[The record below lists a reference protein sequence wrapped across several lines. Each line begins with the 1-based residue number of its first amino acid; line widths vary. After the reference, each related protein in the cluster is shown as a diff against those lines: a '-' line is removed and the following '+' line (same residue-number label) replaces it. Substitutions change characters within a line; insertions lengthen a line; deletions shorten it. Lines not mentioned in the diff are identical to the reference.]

1 MNIRPLLP
9 ATLLSALLLSACGNK
24 GPLLPPPAPDAE
36 PAPSAAAIDAGAE
49 ADPRPVDELDPPLP
63 TEPVTVPVDVPVDGE
78 EPPAVDDDG
87 DDDNG

>member
-1 MNIRPLLP
+1 MNTRLP
-9 ATLLSALLLSACGNK
+9 MPAILLSALLLSACGNK
-24 GPLLPPPAPDAE
+24 GPLIHAPAPDAE

-49 ADPRPVDELDPPLP
+49 ADPRPADELDPPLP

-87 DDDNG
+87 DDGEG

>member
-36 PAPSAAAIDAGAE
+36 PAPSAA
-49 ADPRPVDELDPPLP
+49 P
-63 TEPVTVPVDVPVDGE
+63 TAPVTLPVDVPVDGE
-78 EPPAVDDDG
+78 EPPAADDDG
-87 DDDNG
+87 DDSDG